1 MKKTKNFL
9 PGDTLDLDAT
19 AARRQGSQALIGII
33 DMSSTAL
40 ILHQYDV
47 SPFSQKAQKM
57 MGLKGLSWQSV
68 EMPMIAPK
76 PDVEALTGG
85 YRGTPVL
92 QIGQD
97 VFIDNWMIAR
107 ALDEF
112 DATGPAVNAQGGL
125 REAALYAWGE
135 RLFTPLLHTAL
146 AVYQSD
152 WDADFLADRKQ
163 VFPDVNFDTLD
174 AGDADR
180 RSQVLAY
187 LGTVEAQLS
196 MGQDFLGGALADS
209 WDIHVWGMVWMIHSA
224 LPTLMPIVETFPRLA
239 NWYQRMLAL
248 GTGDRED
255 AEIDIAWQALKE
267 GPARPV
273 PDTPY
278 QEPLAGWVGEVVEV
292 SSGSADRGVASG
304 RLLAVDHEQ
313 VVLSVE
319 PISGEAAQVWFP
331 RFGYHL
337 KQSG

>member
-1 MKKTKNFL
+1 MASPN
-9 PGDTLDLDAT
+9 
-19 AARRQGSQALIGII
+19 
-33 DMSSTAL
+33 L
-40 ILHQYDV
+40 ILHQYDI

-92 QIGQD
+92 QIGRD

-135 RLFTPLLHTAL
+135 RFFTPLLHAAL
-146 AVYQSD
+146 AAYQSE

-163 VFPDVNFDTLD
+163 VFPDVNFDTLES
-174 AGDADR
+174 GDSDR

-196 MGQDFLGGALADS
+196 MGQDFLGGARADG

-224 LPTLMPIVETFPRLA
+224 LPTLMPIVETFPRLTD
-239 NWYQRMLAL
+239 WYERMLAL

-267 GPARPV
+267 GTARPV
-273 PDTPY
+273 PSTPD
-278 QEPLAGWVGEVVEV
+278 QEPLAGWVGEVVDV
-292 SSGSADRGVASG
+292 SAGSADRGCASG

-313 VVLSVE
+313 VVLGVE
-319 PISGEAAQVWFP
+319 PIFGEAAQVWFP

-337 KQSG
+337 KQGG

>member
-1 MKKTKNFL
+1 MS
-9 PGDTLDLDAT
+9 GLDEAL
-19 AARRQGSQALIGII
+19 ARGQGLQPLKRTNNMAN
-33 DMSSTAL
+33 TAL
-40 ILHQYDV
+40 ILHQYDI

-92 QIGQD
+92 QIGRD

-112 DATGPAVNAQGGL
+112 DTNGPAINAQGGL

-135 RLFTPLLHTAL
+135 RLFTPLLHAAL
-146 AVYQSD
+146 AAYQSQ

-163 VFPDVNFDTLD
+163 VFPDVDFDTLAAD
-174 AGDADR
+174 DLDR
-180 RSQVLAY
+180 RSQVRSY
-187 LGTVEAQLS
+187 LGTVESQLGL
-196 MGQDFLGGALADS
+196 GQDFLGGAQPDG

-224 LPTLMPIVETFPRLA
+224 LPALMPIVGTLPRLTD
-239 NWYQRMLAL
+239 WYERMSAL

-255 AEIDIAWQALKE
+255 AEIDVAWQALKD
-267 GPARPV
+267 GPARSLPK
-273 PDTPY
+273 TSA
-278 QEPLAGWVGEVVEV
+278 QEPLAQWVGEAVDI
-292 SSGSADRGVASG
+292 SAGSADRGSASG
-304 RLLAVDHEQ
+304 RLLAVDQEQ
-313 VVLSVE
+313 VVLGVE
-319 PISGEAAQVWFP
+319 PISGESAQVWFP

-337 KQSG
+337 QQPA

>member
-1 MKKTKNFL
+1 M
-9 PGDTLDLDAT
+9 A
-19 AARRQGSQALIGII
+19 
-33 DMSSTAL
+33 STAL

-107 ALDEF
+107 ALDAF
-112 DATGPAVNAQGGL
+112 DASGPAINAQGGL

-135 RLFTPLLHTAL
+135 RLFTPLLHAAL
-146 AVYQSD
+146 AAYQNE
-152 WDADFLADRKQ
+152 WDADFLADRKR
-163 VFPDVNFDTLD
+163 VFPDVDFDMLD
-174 AGDADR
+174 VSDPDR
-180 RSQVLAY
+180 RSQVGAY
-187 LGTVEAQLS
+187 LGTVEAQLGL
-196 MGQDFLGGALADS
+196 GQDFLGGAQADS
-209 WDIHVWGMVWMIHSA
+209 CDIHVWGMVWMIHNA
-224 LPTLMPIVETFPRLA
+224 LPALMPIVETFPRLTD
-239 NWYQRMLAL
+239 WYERVSAL
-248 GTGDRED
+248 GAGDRED
-255 AEIDIAWQALKE
+255 VEIDVAWQALKV
-267 GPARPV
+267 GPARPL
-273 PDTPY
+273 PDTPD
-278 QEPLAGWVGEVVEV
+278 QEPLAQWVGEWIDI
-292 SSGSADRGVASG
+292 SAGSADRGSASG

-319 PISGEAAQVWFP
+319 PLAGEAAQVWFP

-337 KQSG
+337 ARRA